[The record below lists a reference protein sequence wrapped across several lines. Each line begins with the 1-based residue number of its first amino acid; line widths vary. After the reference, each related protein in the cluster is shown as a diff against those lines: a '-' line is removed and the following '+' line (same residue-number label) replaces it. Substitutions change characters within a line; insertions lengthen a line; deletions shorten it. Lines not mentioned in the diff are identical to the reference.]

1 MANDA
6 LNVNPPASPIDITTH
21 GSDWLWA
28 VFSVFLLSDLIFVAW
43 STFALPRGQ
52 RVFHHL
58 AVIILT
64 VGSIAYFA
72 MASDLGS
79 TPVAVEFTRSSPG
92 EAGPVRAIW
101 VRLSSLYEF
110 KRELLMYM

>member
-1 MANDA
+1 MTNDA
-6 LNVNPPASPIDITTH
+6 LNANRPTAAIDITTH

-28 VFSVFLLSDLIFVAW
+28 VFAVFLLSDLIFVAW

-58 AVIILT
+58 AIIILT
-64 VGSIAYFA
+64 VGFIAYYA

-79 TPVAVEFTRSSPG
+79 TPVLVEFSRTNPG
-92 EAGPVRAIW
+92 EAGTTRAIW
-101 VRLSSLYEF
+101 VRCFVSFVVPNSY
-110 KRELLMYM
+110 